1 MDYNLPGSSE
11 VSMGFPGPWRFP
23 SKTTRMG
30 SHFLLRGV
38 FLTQGLNPHFLHW
51 KEIFLLRS
59 HQGNPHSCLHQTKR
73 LWHSKRNDQKT
84 GKPAYGIGNNILNQ
98 ISGKDLLSKVYKEL
112 VHYNTKKI
120 IQLLMDKGPE

>member
-1 MDYNLPGSSE
+1 MAFPKQDNQNGFPFPSPGSLPD
-11 VSMGFPGPWRFP
+11 PGIEP
-23 SKTTRMG
+23 SFSALEG
-30 SHFLLRGV
+30 
-38 FLTQGLNPHFLHW
+38 N
-51 KEIFLLRS
+51 FLLRS